1 MTRHTVQGLDE
12 PTTQKVLDVLEPR
25 LASLVDLQLTLKHI
39 HWNVTGPNFVS
50 VHEMLDPQTE
60 MVRLATDALAER
72 IATLGGTPVGTPGHV
87 VQTRTWDEYDLG
99 TADAMDHLAKLNAV
113 YDGVIGD
120 HRAAREA
127 VADLDPVTEGLL
139 VDQLTE
145 LEMAQW
151 FVRSHLGSA
160 R

>member
-1 MTRHTVQGLDE
+1 MSRHTLRGLDE
-12 PTTQKVLDVLEPR
+12 PTTQKLLDVLEPR

-39 HWNVTGPNFVS
+39 HWNVTGPNFVAI
-50 VHEMLDPQTE
+50 HEMLDPQTE

-87 VQTRTWDEYDLG
+87 VEVRTWDEYDLG
-99 TADAMDHLAKLNAV
+99 TADAMDHLAKLDAV

-120 HRAAREA
+120 HRAARDA
-127 VADLDPVTEGLL
+127 VADLDPVTEGVL
-139 VDQLTE
+139 VDQLAE

-151 FVRSHLGSA
+151 FVRSHLGQ

>member
-1 MTRHTVQGLDE
+1 
-12 PTTQKVLDVLEPR
+12 
-25 LASLVDLQLTLKHI
+25 
-39 HWNVTGPNFVS
+39 VTGPNFVAI
-50 VHEMLDPQTE
+50 HEMLDPQTD

-87 VQTRTWDEYDLG
+87 VEVRTWDEYDLG
-99 TADAMDHLAKLNAV
+99 AADAMDHLAKLDAV
-113 YDGVIGD
+113 YDGIIGD
-120 HRAAREA
+120 HRAARDA

-139 VDQLTE
+139 VDQLAE

-151 FVRSHLGSA
+151 FVRSHLGE

>member
-1 MTRHTVQGLDE
+1 MTRHTLQGLDE

-39 HWNVTGPNFVS
+39 HWNVTGPNFVA

-60 MVRLATDALAER
+60 TVRLATDALAER

-87 VQTRTWDEYDLG
+87 VETRTWDEYDLG

-139 VDQLTE
+139 VDQLAE

-151 FVRSHLGSA
+151 FVRSHLGTG

>member
-1 MTRHTVQGLDE
+1 MSRQTLKGLDE

-39 HWNVTGPNFVS
+39 HWNVTGPYFVAI
-50 VHEMLDPQTE
+50 HEMLDPQTE

-87 VQTRTWDEYDLG
+87 VEVRTWDEYDLG
-99 TADAMDHLAKLNAV
+99 TADAMDHLAKLDAV

-120 HRAAREA
+120 HRAARDA

-139 VDQLTE
+139 VDQLAE

-151 FVRSHLGSA
+151 FIRSHLGE